1 VSWCALVRCSV
12 TQCVPVSCSGD
23 STTSDTLQHTAT
35 HCNTL
40 QHTTTHCYT
49 LLHTTTHCYTLLRAA
64 THCNALQH
72 TAKHCNTLQHTAA
85 HPPQMSPAASKHDA
99 SSPSRPSHTIPIKP
113 VLSSRS
119 HKQNKNKTIER
130 VGQDSI
136 KATSWKK
143 ASSSTNSTSLQPCP
157 FTRPSLPHHACIQ
170 SRREQCHAQSALPPG
185 ACFKTHQ
192 HCVPRQWHA

>member
-1 VSWCALVRCSV
+1 MC
-12 TQCVPVSCSGD
+12 QCLAVAIVQRLTHCNS
-23 STTSDTLQHTAT
+23 LQYTAT

-40 QHTTTHCYT
+40 QHTATLCYT
-49 LLHTTTHCYTLLRAA
+49 LLHTTTHCYTLLHAA

-85 HPPQMSPAASKHDA
+85 HPPQMCPGASKHDA
-99 SSPSRPSHTIPIKP
+99 CSPSRPSHTIPIKP

-119 HKQNKNKTIER
+119 HKQNKNKRIER
-130 VGQDSI
+130 VSQDRI

-157 FTRPSLPHHACIQ
+157 CTRPSLPHHARSQ
-170 SRREQCHAQSALPPG
+170 SRREQCHAQSALPPR

-192 HCVPRQWHA
+192 HSVSSQSHA